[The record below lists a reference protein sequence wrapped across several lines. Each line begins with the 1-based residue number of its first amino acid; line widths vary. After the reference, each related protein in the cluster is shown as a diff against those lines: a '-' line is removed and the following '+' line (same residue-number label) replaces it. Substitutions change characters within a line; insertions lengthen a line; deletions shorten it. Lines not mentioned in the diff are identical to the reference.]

1 MRELPTEF
9 SIFWAQK
16 SIWLCGQ
23 KISDNLVKM
32 TQGKTSELGFLAE
45 NLVARYLEKRG
56 YTVLELN
63 YRKPW
68 GEIDIIAL
76 KEGILVF
83 VEVKANRKIIVGFEP
98 ELRANSSKMIKVVRT
113 ARTYLAEKKYDS
125 EQEWQID
132 IISVGLDESKGV
144 AKIKHFKN
152 IDV

>member
-1 MRELPTEF
+1 MSKTAKRQTGDIGEGV
-9 SIFWAQK
+9 ACH
-16 SIWLCGQ
+16 WL
-23 KISDNLVKM
+23 
-32 TQGKTSELGFLAE
+32 E
-45 NLVARYLEKRG
+45 NRG
-56 YTVLELN
+56 YKVIERN
-63 YRKPW
+63 YLKPW